1 MVYGNTTKEGFIL
14 LGFSEYI
21 DSQVLLFFGFLAAY
35 SICILENILLI
46 VLVCLNSQLH
56 TPMYFFL
63 CNLSF
68 LDICLTTL
76 IHPKFLL
83 TFLNMRAIS
92 FYECMG
98 QLYLYIGLQSLEYL
112 LLTVMSY
119 DRYVAICDPLHYNI
133 ILNRKVCVT
142 LSAVTWLIS
151 LADPAPIMH
160 FLTKLPFCK
169 SRKINHL
176 FCDSV
181 PLLQLSCGSITKV
194 GIVILIE
201 VAGLALPAFTFT
213 LYSYISIISVILKI
227 QSAKGRLKA
236 FSTCSSHLTVVSML
250 YLTLTC
256 IYFVPQSSNTSL
268 NNSKTVSL
276 LNIVL
281 IPMLNPVLYS
291 LRNKDVKN
299 AFLKLIK
306 RKRISSK
313 K

>member
-1 MVYGNTTKEGFIL
+1 MVYDNTTVEGFTL
-14 LGFSEYI
+14 LGFSEYL

-35 SICILENILLI
+35 SLCILENLFLI
-46 VLVCLNSQLH
+46 VLVSLNSQLH

-68 LDICLTTL
+68 LDISLTTL
-76 IHPKFLL
+76 IQPKFLL
-83 TFLNMRAIS
+83 TFLDMKLIS
-92 FYECMG
+92 FHECMG
-98 QLYLYIGLQSLEYL
+98 QLYLYIGFQSLEYL

-119 DRYVAICDPLHYNI
+119 DRYVAICNPLHYNI
-133 ILNRKVCVT
+133 ILNSKVCVV

-151 LADPAPIMH
+151 LVDPAPIMA
-160 FLTKLPFCK
+160 LMTKLPFCK
-169 SRKINHL
+169 SHKINHL

-181 PLLQLSCGSITKV
+181 PLLKLSCGSITRV

-201 VAGLALPAFTFT
+201 VVILALPAFFFT

-256 IYFVPQSSNTSL
+256 VYFVPPSSNTSV
-268 NNSKTVSL
+268 NNSKAVSL

-281 IPMLNPVLYS
+281 IPMLNPILYS

-299 AFLKLIK
+299 AFLKIIK
-306 RKRISSK
+306 QKVISSQ
-313 K
+313 

>member
-1 MVYGNTTKEGFIL
+1 MVYENSSEGFTL
-14 LGFSEYI
+14 MGFFEFPN
-21 DSQVLLFFGFLAAY
+21 SQFLLFFAFLTAY
-35 SICILENILLI
+35 FLCILENIILI
-46 VLVCLNSQLH
+46 ILVCLNSQLH
-56 TPMYFFL
+56 SPMYFFL

-83 TFLNMRAIS
+83 TFLNMRSIS
-92 FYECMG
+92 FHECMG
-98 QLYLYIGLQSLEYL
+98 QLYLYIAFQSLEYL

-119 DRYVAICDPLHYNI
+119 DRYVAICNPLHYNI
-133 ILNRKVCVT
+133 ILNKKFCVI
-142 LSAVTWLIS
+142 LAVVTWLIS
-151 LADPAPIMH
+151 FVDPAPIMR
-160 FLTKLPFCK
+160 LVTKLPFCK

-181 PLLQLSCGSITKV
+181 PLLKLSCGSITKL
-194 GIVILIE
+194 GIVIFIEGLI
-201 VAGLALPAFTFT
+201 LALPAFLFT
-213 LYSYISIISVILKI
+213 LYTYVSIISVILKI
-227 QSAKGRLKA
+227 QTAKGRLKA

-250 YLTLTC
+250 YVTLTC
-256 IYFVPQSSNTSL
+256 VYFLPSTSQSIND
-268 NNSKTVSL
+268 SKTVSL

-306 RKRISSK
+306 QN
-313 K
+313 